1 MSEQMEVHTFS
12 VSAYVTVSDMDET
25 DARQWVYDQL
35 QRSCL
40 DSVQVSSEIENENVV
55 SIVWSIEDVENVV
68 AQLNDVHRPDNNF
81 DRLTKD
87 DKREILRLLKN
98 DHDATIGVNWD
109 VIENYV
115 WDYERKYNE

>member
-12 VSAYVTVSDMDET
+12 VSALVTVSDMDET

-55 SIVWSIEDVENVV
+55 SIVWDIEDVEMVV
-68 AQLNDVHRPDNNF
+68 SQLRDNHPDCNF

-87 DKREILRLLKN
+87 DKREILCSLKD

>member
-1 MSEQMEVHTFS
+1 MSEQVQVHTFS
-12 VSAYVTVSDMDET
+12 VSAMVQVSGMDET

-35 QRSCL
+35 QKSCL

-55 SIVWSIEDVENVV
+55 SIVWSMEDVEYVV
-68 AQLNDVHRPDNNF
+68 SQLHDVHPDNDF

-87 DKREILRLLKN
+87 DKQEILCSLKN
-98 DHDATIGVNWD
+98 EHDATFGVNWD

-115 WDYERKYNE
+115 WDYVRRYND

>member
-55 SIVWSIEDVENVV
+55 SIKWSIEDVESVV
-68 AQLNDVHRPDNNF
+68 SQLRDKHPDFNF
-81 DRLTKD
+81 NRLTKD

>member
-12 VSAYVTVSDMDET
+12 VSAMVQVSDMDET

-68 AQLNDVHRPDNNF
+68 SQPKALAIISF
-81 DRLTKD
+81 G
-87 DKREILRLLKN
+87 
-98 DHDATIGVNWD
+98 ATP
-109 VIENYV
+109 
-115 WDYERKYNE
+115 KP